1 MVGHVAVH
9 FRGDFAFAEGIVDGR
24 VEAGSHQH
32 QLGIELQKNRPC
44 VLKLLDGI
52 STSNQSFGLQVV
64 IS

>member
-32 QLGIELQKNRPC
+32 ELGIELQKTGPVC
-44 VLKLLDGI
+44 
-52 STSNQSFGLQVV
+52 
-64 IS
+64 